1 MPSIEHFLSGFRR
14 FQQHYYLDNDS
25 LFTDLKR
32 GQHPSTLLVGCCDS
46 RVDPLMLT
54 GCEPGELFIVRNV
67 ANLVPPC
74 QEDSH
79 YHGVS
84 AALEYAV
91 ISLQVERIIVLGHA
105 SCGGI
110 RALMEGITDHQED
123 GGFLAKWLSIA
134 DPAREFVLV
143 HHANDNVAT
152 QLAVAE
158 RVSILVSLD
167 NLMSFPWVRN
177 RVETGKLQLL
187 GWYFDIQEGALYGFD
202 AHSKRFTP
210 LVCPLGAV

>member
-14 FQQHYYLDNDS
+14 FQQYYYLDNDS

-105 SCGGI
+105 
-110 RALMEGITDHQED
+110 R
-123 GGFLAKWLSIA
+123 LATLRTINSS
-134 DPAREFVLV
+134 PGS
-143 HHANDNVAT
+143 
-152 QLAVAE
+152 QP
-158 RVSILVSLD
+158 VSIKGSTRE
-167 NLMSFPWVRN
+167 SQQPTS
-177 RVETGKLQLL
+177 RVEGCWPRLRSVNRLSL
-187 GWYFDIQEGALYGFD
+187 
-202 AHSKRFTP
+202 SR
-210 LVCPLGAV
+210 

>member
-1 MPSIEHFLSGFRR
+1 MPSIQDFLSGFRR
-14 FQQHYYLDNDS
+14 FQQHYYLDNDT
-25 LFTDLKR
+25 LYAGLKQ
-32 GQHPSTLLVGCCDS
+32 GQRPSTLLIGCCDS

-74 QEDSH
+74 EKDGH
-79 YHGVS
+79 HHGVS

-110 RALMEGITDHQED
+110 RALMEGITDRHED
-123 GGFLAKWLSIA
+123 GGFLATWLSIA
-134 DPAREFVLV
+134 EPARDYVLNR
-143 HHANDNVAT
+143 HADADVAT
-152 QLAVAE
+152 QMALAE

-167 NLMSFPWVRN
+167 NLLSFPWVKS
-177 RVETGKLQLL
+177 RVEAGRLQLL

-202 AHSKRFTP
+202 AASQRFLP
-210 LVCPLGAV
+210 LVCPLNPA

>member
-1 MPSIEHFLSGFRR
+1 
-14 FQQHYYLDNDS
+14 
-25 LFTDLKR
+25 
-32 GQHPSTLLVGCCDS
+32 
-46 RVDPLMLT
+46 
-54 GCEPGELFIVRNV
+54 
-67 ANLVPPC
+67 
-74 QEDSH
+74 
-79 YHGVS
+79 
-84 AALEYAV
+84 YAV

-134 DPAREFVLV
+134 DPAREFVLA